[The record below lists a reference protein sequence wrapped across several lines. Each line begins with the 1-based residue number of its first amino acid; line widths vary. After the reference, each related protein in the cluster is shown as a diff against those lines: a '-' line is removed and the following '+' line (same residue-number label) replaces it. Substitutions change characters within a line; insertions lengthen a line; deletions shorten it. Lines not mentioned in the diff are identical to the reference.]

1 MRLHLLKIIF
11 FLRVQLSN
19 TCIIL
24 VFNMYVKIF
33 HCKSQTEHNLQPF
46 LKCMLKARSKWNWL
60 KTAPLYF
67 KKPAFVF
74 LINTFY
80 KRFSLQGLKMLLK
93 DFWRDR
99 QISSIARKISHS
111 KCARYEFAI
120 DKDQI
125 WFISFP
131 WQHTKSWLSTIQTNS
146 YHEVCSPR
154 HCQSN
159 LYYLSRVN
167 CLVKMSKNKQT
178 GNS

>member
-11 FLRVQLSN
+11 FFKSTTVKYMYYF
-19 TCIIL
+19 T

-33 HCKSQTEHNLQPF
+33 HYKSQTEHNPQPF

-120 DKDQI
+120 LNLTR
-125 WFISFP
+125 
-131 WQHTKSWLSTIQTNS
+131 TKSGLFRFHDSIPRVGYLQFKPIR
-146 YHEVCSPR
+146 SPR

-159 LYYLSRVN
+159 LYYLSHVN
-167 CLVKMSKNKQT
+167 CLVKM
-178 GNS
+178 